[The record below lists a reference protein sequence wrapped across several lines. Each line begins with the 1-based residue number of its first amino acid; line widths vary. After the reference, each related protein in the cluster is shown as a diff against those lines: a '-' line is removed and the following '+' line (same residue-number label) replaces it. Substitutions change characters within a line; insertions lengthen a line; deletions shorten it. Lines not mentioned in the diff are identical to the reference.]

1 MMSTVL
7 GFPGG
12 RVIAPFW
19 HRMTQAFPKVCCHH
33 ELQAI
38 LMYCF
43 TESHVLLDHIFLFCI
58 FAWLY
63 AVEKR

>member
-1 MMSTVL
+1 MMLTVL

-12 RVIAPFW
+12 RVITPFW
-19 HRMTQAFPKVCCHH
+19 HRRPQAFPKVCCHH

-63 AVEKR
+63 AVGKR